1 MQEPTANPHV
11 DEALLKRFQSEI
23 GSKVPH
29 LVESDGNKTFVNPTP
44 LEDLTAPLIECAR
57 VEYGLDMPFKS
68 KVLGKFDSK
77 IIGGSV
83 NVGAAVEIIEIAID
97 SCTLGSAETVFDA
110 TSGI

>member
-68 KVLGKFDSK
+68 KVLGKFDSM

-83 NVGAAVEIIEIAID
+83 KVSHEVAIIEHAIALC
-97 SCTLGSAETVFDA
+97 SLSNG
-110 TSGI
+110 TSLFVLRC